1 MINFNK
7 LIQDVSIAKKESEL
21 RKLRGVNDYNI
32 FTELLDQNDEVRLHS
47 GFIYSLLNPAST
59 HYQKSLFLKKFL
71 EICGI
76 RDFNYENAEVF
87 KEYKHIDIYITDGN
101 KHFILENKIFAGDQ
115 ETQIE
120 RYIKTIKKI
129 DKDVNFKDIEV
140 IYLSLDRKFPS
151 KYSLG
156 NYKIKNNF
164 LINNDEKIKLHIF
177 TYKLEITKWLK
188 ECKNEV
194 ENLTNLN
201 FYITEYEKV
210 IKKLYGEYK
219 MVSTDVRNIIKE
231 NYEIAKAIYQDFE
244 QAEKEIVDEFTQK
257 TYKIVKERL
266 SDEFIIEY
274 KKFNGG
280 GGKDIMII
288 RKNDWKLY
296 FCFEF
301 NDSKQRFLC
310 YGIGKDNKYENIDC
324 RKIDFSGKNKNG
336 FSVNKWWIACKWL
349 GKNDNGQEENL
360 VDNIMLNN
368 ITPEYFSDVLINM
381 VSQYSDELDKL
392 NKNTNL

>member
-7 LIQDVSIAKKESEL
+7 LIQDVSMAKKESEL

-47 GFIYSLLNPAST
+47 GFIYSLLNPTGT

-71 EICGI
+71 EICDI

-101 KHFILENKIFAGDQ
+101 KHVILENKIYAGDQ
-115 ETQIE
+115 EAQIE
-120 RYIKTIKKI
+120 RYIKTIKI
-129 DKDVNFKDIEV
+129 DKDANFKDIEV
-140 IYLSLDRKFPS
+140 IYLSLDREFPS

-164 LINNDEKIKLHIF
+164 LINNDGKIKLHIF

-274 KKFNGG
+274 KKFNGR

-288 RKNDWKLY
+288 RKNDWRLY

-301 NDSKQRFLC
+301 DDSKQRFLC

-360 VDNIMLNN
+360 ANNIMLNN
-368 ITPEYFSDVLINM
+368 ITPEYFSSILINM
-381 VSQYSDELDKL
+381 VNQYSDELDKL
-392 NKNTNL
+392 NKNINL

>member
-7 LIQDVSIAKKESEL
+7 LIQDVSVAKKESEL

-47 GFIYSLLNPAST
+47 GFIYSLLNPAGT

-301 NDSKQRFLC
+301 DDSKQRFLC

-360 VDNIMLNN
+360 VDNIML
-368 ITPEYFSDVLINM
+368 LIM
-381 VSQYSDELDKL
+381 
-392 NKNTNL
+392 

>member
-7 LIQDVSIAKKESEL
+7 LIQDVSMAKKESEL

-47 GFIYSLLNPAST
+47 GFIYSLLNPAGT

-71 EICGI
+71 EICDI

-101 KHFILENKIFAGDQ
+101 KHVILENKIYAGDQ
-115 ETQIE
+115 EAQIE
-120 RYIKTIKKI
+120 RYIKTIKI
-129 DKDVNFKDIEV
+129 DKDANFKDIEV
-140 IYLSLDRKFPS
+140 IYLSLDREFPS

-274 KKFNGG
+274 KKFNGR

-301 NDSKQRFLC
+301 DDSKQRFLC

-360 VDNIMLNN
+360 ANNIMLNN
-368 ITPEYFSDVLINM
+368 ITPEYFSSILINM
-381 VSQYSDELDKL
+381 VNQYSDELDKL
-392 NKNTNL
+392 NKNINL

>member
-7 LIQDVSIAKKESEL
+7 LIQDVSVAKKESEL

-47 GFIYSLLNPAST
+47 GFIYSLLNPTGT
-59 HYQKSLFLKKFL
+59 HYQKSLFLKKIL
-71 EICGI
+71 EICDI

-101 KHFILENKIFAGDQ
+101 KHVILENKIYAGDQ
-115 ETQIE
+115 EAQIE
-120 RYIKTIKKI
+120 RYIKTIKI
-129 DKDVNFKDIEV
+129 DKDANFKDIEV
-140 IYLSLDRKFPS
+140 IYLSLDREFPS

-164 LINNDEKIKLHIF
+164 LINNDGKIKLHIF

-274 KKFNGG
+274 KKFNGR

-301 NDSKQRFLC
+301 DDSKQRFLC

-360 VDNIMLNN
+360 ANNIMLNN
-368 ITPEYFSDVLINM
+368 ITPEYFSSILINM
-381 VSQYSDELDKL
+381 VNQYSDELDKL
-392 NKNTNL
+392 NKNINL

>member
-7 LIQDVSIAKKESEL
+7 LIQDVSMAKKESEL

-47 GFIYSLLNPAST
+47 GFIYSLLNPTGT

-71 EICGI
+71 EICDI

-101 KHFILENKIFAGDQ
+101 KHVILENKIYAGDQ
-115 ETQIE
+115 EAQIE
-120 RYIKTIKKI
+120 RYIKTIKI
-129 DKDVNFKDIEV
+129 DKDANFKDIEV
-140 IYLSLDRKFPS
+140 IYLSLDREFPS

-164 LINNDEKIKLHIF
+164 LINNDGKIKLHIF

-274 KKFNGG
+274 KKFNGR

-301 NDSKQRFLC
+301 DDSKQRFLC

-360 VDNIMLNN
+360 ANNIMLNN
-368 ITPEYFSDVLINM
+368 ITPEYFSSILINM
-381 VSQYSDELDKL
+381 VNQYSDELDKL
-392 NKNTNL
+392 NKNINL

>member
-47 GFIYSLLNPAST
+47 GFIYSLLNPAGT

-71 EICGI
+71 EICDI

-101 KHFILENKIFAGDQ
+101 KHVILENKIYAGDQ
-115 ETQIE
+115 EAQIE
-120 RYIKTIKKI
+120 RYVKTIKI
-129 DKDVNFKDIEV
+129 DKDANFKDIEV
-140 IYLSLDRKFPS
+140 IYLSLDREFPN

-231 NYEIAKAIYQDFE
+231 NYEIAKAIYEDFE
-244 QAEKEIVDEFTQK
+244 QTEKEIVDEFTQK
-257 TYKIVKERL
+257 TYEIAKERL

-274 KKFNGG
+274 KKINGRYNE
-280 GGKDIMII
+280 DLII
-288 RKNDWKLY
+288 KKNDWKLY

-301 NDSKQRFLC
+301 DDSKQRFLY
-310 YGIGKDNKYENIDC
+310 YGIKKDKKCENIDC
-324 RKIDFSGKNKNG
+324 RKIEFSGKNG
-336 FSVNKWWIACKWL
+336 FSVSEWWVIWKWL
-349 GKNDNGQEENL
+349 GKNDNGRKENL
-360 VDNIMLNN
+360 ANNIMLNN
-368 ITPEYFSDVLINM
+368 ITPEYFSSILINM
-381 VSQYSDELDKL
+381 VNQYSNELDKL
-392 NKNTNL
+392 NKNISL